1 MPTYVCIYSCVDVH
15 SHMYMHA
22 HARDF
27 STTRIQQCLHVCVCV
42 CVLCVCVFMCV
53 CVFVRTCCMHVHML
67 SECMYVNQQPDK
79 QVCMESASMNW
90 KTRVIQLTR
99 SEQVIAPIRARHH
112 PTPVTT
118 TSSA

>member
-1 MPTYVCIYSCVDVH
+1 MHTSMPTYVCIYSCVDVH

-27 STTRIQQCLHVCVCV
+27 STTRIQQCLHVCVC
-42 CVLCVCVFMCV
+42 LCVCVFMCV
-53 CVFVRTCCMHVHML
+53 CVFVRTCCMHVHM

-79 QVCMESASMNW
+79 QVCIESASMNW